1 MEYWVL
7 YLCSIADSVHT
18 LLMVLGII
26 GGILSAIIFIM
37 SICSSQCDEC
47 SCRVCLAKGEKKAG
61 IKRKYVIV
69 PAFIIMMLAVL
80 TPSTNQC
87 YAIFGVGA
95 TLHYVNHS
103 EEVRKIPDNAMKAV
117 NRYLESLAPNDSIQ

>member
-18 LLMVLGII
+18 LLMVLSIVGLIV
-26 GGILSAIIFIM
+26 SAILFFM

-47 SCRVCLAKGEKKAG
+47 SCEVCLAKGVKKAG

-80 TPSTNQC
+80 TPSSNQC

-103 EEVRKIPDNAMKAV
+103 EEVQKIPDNAMKAV

>member
-26 GGILSAIIFIM
+26 GMILSVIIFIM

-47 SCRVCLAKGEKKAG
+47 SCSVCLAKGVKKAG
-61 IKRKYVIV
+61 IKRKYVMV
-69 PAFIIMMLAVL
+69 PAFIFMMLAVL
-80 TPSTNQC
+80 TPLNKPMLC
-87 YAIFGVGA
+87 YLWRRCNF
-95 TLHYVNHS
+95 TLCKS
-103 EEVRKIPDNAMKAV
+103 
-117 NRYLESLAPNDSIQ
+117 